1 MYTHMRKN
9 RKLLLFTV
17 SILFT
22 FFGFINKVSAANC
35 VYALPFS
42 GYDYVNNKIYS
53 FNYDTEVSHDMA
65 ISNSGY
71 VIQRLSKPLS
81 STGLTTIEMGAK
93 KFTFTSWLAGEKTY
107 KQSYLSSSDKSLF
120 NSGSCPKYI
129 FINPTKTSI
138 TFSEATV
145 NDYDKFLRSQDYL
158 DLLNVRYETTSYDGS
173 FSTTSLFYTIQNKAE
188 KGDKIVF
195 PIYQYSNS
203 EKYDTEAV
211 KVYNNI
217 YTKKWQYTL
226 EKSINNMKTSC
237 GDDWYKY
244 IEPSSNYHGEYKANQ
259 GAFIKYALGNT
270 GTSENWNSGVDVDA
284 PTGCLGFR
292 RGFMKTWM
300 SFYDYWT
307 TLASANV
314 TTGNKKLCFPAA
326 VSDKSVDTNCVYFV
340 DVFQRYTK
348 FYEEAL
354 DVYIYVTRPG
364 DKQVENNKDPKIN
377 EINGYQEQID
387 KINSYITSLSSDYCG
402 GLCSSAINVDDI
414 LNTSQYDNCMNA
426 NQHSSCY
433 LTALPK
439 CKNSEICDNCKG
451 YTGTALT
458 ECTKGCTNDIEKC
471 MRDAGYSESIT
482 NKKAKIEELK
492 KKRKELQ
499 DKIKGVKDS
508 LTYKYEEADI
518 GSIEW
523 KRAKYTPKC
532 TDIKVITNIWSFI
545 KYLAPFLLMI
555 FTGFDYFEVV
565 MAADEAAMKKIKK
578 SIPKRLIAFILLLVM
593 PLLLKIFMENF
604 GTNGSNKLGYL
615 KCILTGDTTSG
626 EVDTGSSSDSTD
638 GNSGN
643 SESNEDNN
651 SNSNSNTNS
660 SSTSSTNTSTNTN
673 DSSSNTKKESSNK
686 NNNTLNSAIEGIK
699 KGIKSGV
706 QESLD
711 NSKNS
716 NSVNNDEDQSDFH
729 PEFSTT
735 GR

>member
-1 MYTHMRKN
+1 
-9 RKLLLFTV
+9 
-17 SILFT
+17 
-22 FFGFINKVSAANC
+22 
-35 VYALPFS
+35 
-42 GYDYVNNKIYS
+42 
-53 FNYDTEVSHDMA
+53 
-65 ISNSGY
+65 
-71 VIQRLSKPLS
+71 
-81 STGLTTIEMGAK
+81 
-93 KFTFTSWLAGEKTY
+93 
-107 KQSYLSSSDKSLF
+107 
-120 NSGSCPKYI
+120 
-129 FINPTKTSI
+129 
-138 TFSEATV
+138 
-145 NDYDKFLRSQDYL
+145 
-158 DLLNVRYETTSYDGS
+158 
-173 FSTTSLFYTIQNKAE
+173 
-188 KGDKIVF
+188 
-195 PIYQYSNS
+195 
-203 EKYDTEAV
+203 
-211 KVYNNI
+211 
-217 YTKKWQYTL
+217 
-226 EKSINNMKTSC
+226 MKTNC

-244 IEPSSNYHGEYKANQ
+244 IEPSGNYHSEYTANQ

-270 GTSENWNSGVDVDA
+270 GAAENWNSGVDVDA

-314 TTGNKKLCFPAA
+314 TTGDKKLCFPAA

-492 KKRKELQ
+492 KKRIELQ
-499 DKIKGVKDS
+499 NKIKGVKDS

-523 KRAKYTPKC
+523 KRAKYVPKC

-545 KYLAPFLLMI
+545 KYLAPFLIII
-555 FTGFDYFEVV
+555 FTGFDYFKVV

-593 PLLLKIFMENF
+593 PLLLKIFIGMF
-604 GTNGSNKLGYL
+604 PSLGSNRLGFL

-626 EVDTGSSSDSTD
+626 LDDSAESNSGDSSDSNNNNEKD
-638 GNSGN
+638 N
-643 SESNEDNN
+643 SESNENIN
-651 SNSNSNTNS
+651 
-660 SSTSSTNTSTNTN
+660 TNTSTNSN
-673 DSSSNTKKESSNK
+673 SSSNTSTSTNTNINNAIKDATNNVTSNIANGINNVTEEKE
-686 NNNTLNSAIEGIK
+686 
-699 KGIKSGV
+699 
-706 QESLD
+706 
-711 NSKNS
+711 
-716 NSVNNDEDQSDFH
+716 QSDFN
-729 PEFSTT
+729 PEISTT
-735 GR
+735 GRW

>member
-1 MYTHMRKN
+1 
-9 RKLLLFTV
+9 
-17 SILFT
+17 
-22 FFGFINKVSAANC
+22 
-35 VYALPFS
+35 
-42 GYDYVNNKIYS
+42 
-53 FNYDTEVSHDMA
+53 
-65 ISNSGY
+65 
-71 VIQRLSKPLS
+71 
-81 STGLTTIEMGAK
+81 MGPK
-93 KFTFTSWLAGEKTY
+93 KFTFTSWLAGEETY

-129 FINPTKTSI
+129 FINSTKTSI

-158 DLLNVRYETTSYDGS
+158 DLLNVRYSTTSYEGS
-173 FSTTSLFYTIQNKAE
+173 FSTTSLFYAIQNKAE

-195 PIYQYSNS
+195 PIYQYSNH
-203 EKYDTEAV
+203 EKYDNEAV

-217 YTKKWQYTL
+217 YTKKWQSTL
-226 EKSINNMKTSC
+226 ENSINNMKTNC

-244 IEPSSNYHGEYKANQ
+244 IEPSGNYHSEYTANQ

-270 GTSENWNSGVDVDA
+270 GAAENWNSGVDVDA

-314 TTGNKKLCFPAA
+314 TTGDKKLCFPAA

-492 KKRKELQ
+492 KKRIELQ
-499 DKIKGVKDS
+499 NKIKGVKDS
-508 LTYKYEEADI
+508 LTYKYEEAEI
-518 GSIEW
+518 QGIEW
-523 KRAKYTPKC
+523 KRKKYTPQCK
-532 TDIKVITNIWSFI
+532 DIKVITYLWSII
-545 KYLAPFLLMI
+545 KYTAPFLIII
-555 FTGFDYFEVV
+555 FTGFDYFKVV

-626 EVDTGSSSDSTD
+626 EVETTD
-638 GNSGN
+638 
-643 SESNEDNN
+643 
-651 SNSNSNTNS
+651 
-660 SSTSSTNTSTNTN
+660 TSTNTN
-673 DSSSNTKKESSNK
+673 DNTSNTESNK
-686 NNNTLNSAIEGIK
+686 
-699 KGIKSGV
+699 
-706 QESLD
+706 
-711 NSKNS
+711 S
-716 NSVNNDEDQSDFH
+716 N
-729 PEFSTT
+729 
-735 GR
+735 